1 MSSMKKIQRQ
11 SLIRRI
17 ITEQPVSTQEELLAK
32 LQEVGV
38 KATQATISRDI
49 REMKLVKSHDENKQV
64 RYALFSQP
72 SEILNEER
80 LKSAVKREV
89 LKIQIVQFMIVV
101 LTEKDGADVVTNW
114 LDEAAYPE
122 VAATIAGVDTFIVIC
137 RSEEDAQAFAEKLEK
152 MRE

>member
-1 MSSMKKIQRQ
+1 MKKIQRQ

-64 RYALFSQP
+64 RYALFSKP
-72 SEILNEER
+72 SETLNEER